1 MVNSQRGRLIT
12 LEGGDGVGKTTHIE
26 LLEAYL
32 TEQGQSVLTTREP
45 GGTALG
51 EALRKVLLRD
61 GLECGAET
69 EMMVLFAA
77 RTQHLHA
84 VLLPAIARGQWVLC
98 DRFTDATFAYQGG
111 GRGIL
116 FERIERLETF
126 VQNDFHPDLTLLLN
140 LPVEEGLARVTGR
153 GGGVD
158 RFEKQDLAFKERIR
172 RSYLRRQRD
181 YPSRI
186 QCVDAS
192 GSVDEIQIILRQHIQ
207 TLLRLDTNRDDISVA

>member
-12 LEGGDGVGKTTHIE
+12 LEGGDGVGKTTHIK

-61 GLECGAET
+61 ELECGAET

-84 VLLPAIARGQWVLC
+84 VLLPAIANGQWILC

-111 GRGIL
+111 GRGL
-116 FERIERLETF
+116 DFQRIRTLETL
-126 VQNDFHPDLTLLLN
+126 VQGDLQPDLTVLLDV
-140 LPVEEGLARVTGR
+140 PVGVAAQRVTQR
-153 GGGVD
+153 GAQLD
-158 RFEKQDLAFKERIR
+158 RFERERETFFEAVREAYLARAAEEARFAVI
-172 RSYLRRQRD
+172 
-181 YPSRI
+181 
-186 QCVDAS
+186 DAS
-192 GSVDEIQIILRQHIQ
+192 PGLDAVQESIEQCLSQ
-207 TLLRLDTNRDDISVA
+207 RLTAWL

>member
-32 TEQGQSVLTTREP
+32 TEQGISVLTTREP

-61 GLECGAET
+61 ELECGAET

-84 VLLPAIARGQWVLC
+84 VLRPAIAKGQWVLC

-111 GRGIL
+111 GRGIP
-116 FERIERLETF
+116 FERIARLETF
-126 VQNDFHPDLTLLLN
+126 VQDDFQPDLTLLLD
-140 LPVEEGLARVTGR
+140 LPVEEGLARATSGAVVSTALR
-153 GGGVD
+153 NKISHLKNV
-158 RFEKQDLAFKERIR
+158 IR
-172 RSYLRRQRD
+172 QSYLQRQRD
-181 YPSRI
+181 HPGRI

-192 GSVDEIQIILRQHIQ
+192 GSVDEIQTILQ
-207 TLLRLDTNRDDISVA
+207 TTSTNTT